1 MLTAMITNL
10 WHTQNNHTQNMI
22 P

>member
-1 MLTAMITNL
+1 MLTAVITNL
-10 WHTQNNHTQNMI
+10 WYTQNNHTQNMI